1 MTRAVLFDVDGV
13 LINGYHSNP
22 ERVVPWDKDLLEDVG
37 IDPDHFRKGFIF
49 DVFIKKVIV
58 GEMALMD
65 ALERHLPALGYT
77 GSPMA
82 FARYW
87 LEKDSSVNQPVLEV
101 VRKLRSAGD
110 CQLFIATNQE
120 HMRAN
125 WLWSVLEL
133 GDLFEDIFYSAR
145 IGARKPD
152 ARFYQFVD
160 SKVGPRAEPPLF
172 FDDTE
177 AVVQGARKAGWE
189 AVQFDTINDMTNH
202 PWVKAR
208 L

>member
-22 ERVVPWDKDLLEDVG
+22 ERVGPWDKDLLADVG

-125 WLWSVLEL
+125 WLWSVLEF

-189 AVQFDTINDMTNH
+189 AVQFDTINDMTDH